1 MALELLTPVT
11 PPLWGSGGGPPW
23 ALEYGKRTRDQSL
36 LRRWWVLWRRA
47 LAAPEFMTPYCSA
60 REGVVVCVLLWVAVV
75 ILCPAASTT
84 HQPSASVRLPY
95 TFTAPQIRPH
105 QQTKPFLCLS
115 SLVCDGKGGD
125 GSVQGKGPLQ
135 PGDGGQSTSQQ
146 SNLRKR
152 SADLVNVSPFSAR
165 LRVVDEA
172 STTAQILK
180 KDRSQ
185 TPPDL
190 QPLLL
195 RDNSKSIAPSEERGP
210 RTAALEV
217 NVGTGIVVVGGTG
230 NITTRPPS
238 RFPRPRP
245 LPPVNPSRPRP
256 LPPVNPSRPRPI
268 FPVNPSRPRP
278 IFPVNPSRPRPIF
291 PVNPSRPRPL
301 PPVNPSRPRPL
312 PPVNP
317 SRPRPLPPV
326 NPSRPRP
333 LPPVNPSR
341 PRPLPPVNPS
351 RPRPPSLIPSF
362 PRPLPPSVNPNSV
375 LRPQPPSST
384 PDSLRP
390 QFPPFSPRPARP
402 QPPSVV
408 PSFPRPLPP
417 FINPRPP
424 RPPGSQ
430 PSSIDSP
437 TPFDDFPIIIFPGAP
452 QVGTRPAQDRPS
464 RTQTPDR
471 PQTQD
476 RPSKPSGR
484 PQNPLNTIFHNPIFP
499 ATTDPSVIPP
509 TTYRPFLPRPFLP
522 PTTQRPFTPR
532 PFPPQTTRRPSFPP
546 QTTSRPFIPQNTP
559 KPFFPP
565 TTRRPFTPQA
575 TTRPFSPQTS
585 TLKPFSSSKPFKPR
599 PIIPSLVPGRPFIL
613 GPATPLTQRPTRP
626 TPATQRP
633 TPPTPV
639 IRPTLPNT
647 FPLRPFSP
655 PVHTP
660 STQRIPAFLPFFP
673 TTTFRPAIPQAA
685 ADLPNNSGSVTTVR
699 PQQGEAN
706 QLFFPVNFSNQ
717 PQGNPQLFSP
727 DNSNQRTP
735 SFPLVGSNH
744 LQGTPQP
751 NAVFGFNNFPAFPN
765 STPSFPNTSS
775 FPSVFTNTDRS
786 SPTTQAP
793 RQQLHAVHIPGILTV
808 FQRPSSGFTNTNN
821 EATGE
826 GGGGQYY
833 LLQPD
838 GRVILVTLSSQNPQ
852 QGFNTNVNALPS
864 LSG

>member
-1 MALELLTPVT
+1 M
-11 PPLWGSGGGPPW
+11 
-23 ALEYGKRTRDQSL
+23 TRIRGTGL
-36 LRRWWVLWRRA
+36 
-47 LAAPEFMTPYCSA
+47 
-60 REGVVVCVLLWVAVV
+60 GVVVCVLLV

-84 HQPSASVRLPY
+84 HQLGASVRLPN

-125 GSVQGKGPLQ
+125 GSVQRRGLFQ
-135 PGDGGQSTSQQ
+135 PGDDGQSTSQQ

-152 SADLVNVSPFSAR
+152 SADLLNVSPFSAR
-165 LRVVDEA
+165 IRVVDEA

-195 RDNSKSIAPSEERGP
+195 RDNSKNIPPSEERGP

-230 NITTRPPS
+230 NITTRPPPS
-238 RFPRPRP
+238 RFP
-245 LPPVNPSRPRP
+245 
-256 LPPVNPSRPRPI
+256 
-268 FPVNPSRPRP
+268 
-278 IFPVNPSRPRPIF
+278 
-291 PVNPSRPRPL
+291 RPRPL

-341 PRPLPPVNPS
+341 PRPLPPVSPS
-351 RPRPPSLIPSF
+351 RPRPPPLIPSF

-390 QFPPFSPRPARP
+390 QFPPFSPRPVRP
-402 QPPSVV
+402 QPPSVI
-408 PSFPRPLPP
+408 PSFPRPLPS

-452 QVGTRPAQDRPS
+452 QVGTRPAQNRPS
-464 RTQTPDR
+464 RPQTPDR

-476 RPSKPSGR
+476 RPSKPGSR
-484 PQNPLNTIFHNPIFP
+484 PQNPPNTIFHNPIFP

-509 TTYRPFLPRPFLP
+509 TTYRPLLPRPFLP

-532 PFPPQTTRRPSFPP
+532 PFLPQTTPRPSFPP
-546 QTTSRPFIPQNTP
+546 QTTSRPFFPQTTQ
-559 KPFFPP
+559 KPFFPQ

-575 TTRPFSPQTS
+575 TTRPFHPQTS
-585 TLKPFSSSKPFKPR
+585 TLKPFSFSKPFKPR

-655 PVHTP
+655 SVHTP

-673 TTTFRPAIPQAA
+673 TTTFRPVIPQTA
-685 ADLPNNSGSVTTVR
+685 ADLPNNSGSRTTVR

-706 QLFFPVNFSNQ
+706 QLFFPVNFNNQ
-717 PQGNPQLFSP
+717 PQGNQQLFSP

-735 SFPLVGSNH
+735 SFPLVDSNH

-786 SPTTQAP
+786 SPTTQAA
-793 RQQLHAVHIPGILTV
+793 RQQLHAVHIPGILTI
-808 FQRPSSGFTNTNN
+808 FQRPSPGFTNTNN

-826 GGGGQYY
+826 GGGGGQYY

-838 GRVILVTLSSQNPQ
+838 GRVILATLSSQNPQ

-864 LSG
+864 RSG